1 MTAGILAVRFAR
13 PTRRL
18 SVSDREDRLA
28 RIWDLVARIPAGR
41 VATYGDIALAAGLPR
56 GARQVGRALRAC
68 PAQREL
74 PWHRVL
80 AAGGR
85 IALPGDRGREQR
97 LRLEYEGVPFAGAR
111 VRLELCRWDFREA

>member
-1 MTAGILAVRFAR
+1 MRFDR
-13 PTRRL
+13 PTPRL
-18 SVSDREDRLA
+18 SAFDREARRE
-28 RIWDLVARIPAGR
+28 RIWDLVARIPPGR

-56 GARQVGRALRAC
+56 GARQVGLALRSC
-68 PAQREL
+68 PAQLEL

-85 IALPGDRGREQR
+85 IALPGNRGQEQR

-111 VRLELCRWDFREA
+111 VRLELCRWELTEP